1 MHHAITPKMDFVV
14 GTEEANVLDQYK
26 CNFILKMSSL
36 IGSGLVY
43 SGFIC
48 LLERIVQL
56 RLNWLDLLQCHMAL
70 FAQKL
75 YWNVRWCELMALW
88 LAQLTYM
95 ISHSQDI
102 TQPDLKICLNEMLRL
117 YLVGNWNLIL
127 CGGNLGENF
136 NPWELQWP
144 EKHGTTFAIV
154 AIYLF
159 FKPNFGFHKS
169 CLYPPRLGLEF
180 HFLGK
185 KGVHCYLPRSVLA
198 PNTSFPKTN
207 FQNFALTSITS
218 FTNTDHGGNVCSCVR
233 NEPISAGDYPI

>member
-1 MHHAITPKMDFVV
+1 
-14 GTEEANVLDQYK
+14 
-26 CNFILKMSSL
+26 
-36 IGSGLVY
+36 
-43 SGFIC
+43 
-48 LLERIVQL
+48 
-56 RLNWLDLLQCHMAL
+56 MAL

-198 PNTSFPKTN
+198 PNTSFPKPIVQILLLHLLHLLPIPIMVETCAAVLEMN
-207 FQNFALTSITS
+207 QYQPEITQFSRDS
-218 FTNTDHGGNVCSCVR
+218 FSK
-233 NEPISAGDYPI
+233 